1 MNTSSGPH
9 TMSDETLPIVNVFIS
24 FREVGDAGGINQV
37 VDILAA
43 LNVEHTRRK
52 AFELH
57 HFYDRTL
64 AHNRYDSDVAIGL
77 QKADLIIVLDT
88 QAYVGSEYIQHHE
101 RSWVELAS
109 NDYKKEVLVLQLE
122 PPLAATSWVTELEA
136 IRIPEEPGKVFYGN
150 ARNKELWPIVEEEI
164 EDAALRIAERK
175 KAAALTAFRPLVP
188 AAAAAERGALPEE
201 TISTFTWVGLFIMVA
216 SVVWGLGLYFTGP
229 DTTTQVSASGPITFN
244 EESDRR
250 GGRSYLDPTRGLAN
264 DPVARDPTV
273 YRNGSTAGG
282 NGNYYPSPAYQSTVN
297 PIGVYR
303 TESYGRY
310 ESCQGRDAQGNKP
323 CKRNR
328 RWYIV
333 NEARNIHH
341 RINFTE
347 RTHKDIYA
355 IRPFSNGLA
364 QVYFYD
370 GRQMML
376 EFCVGLDDRVVECVL
391 RP

>member
-1 MNTSSGPH
+1 
-9 TMSDETLPIVNVFIS
+9 MSDETLPIVNVFVS

-37 VDILAA
+37 IDILAA
-43 LNVEHTRRK
+43 LNVEHTRKK
-52 AFELH
+52 AFELR

-64 AHNRYDSDVAIGL
+64 AHNRYDAEVAIGM
-77 QKADLIIVLDT
+77 QKADLVIVLDT
-88 QAYVGSEYIQHHE
+88 QSYVGNEYILKHE
-101 RSWVELAS
+101 RPWIELAS
-109 NDYKKEVLVLQLE
+109 NDYGKEVLVLHLE
-122 PPLAATSWVTELEA
+122 PPLVSPNWVTRLNA
-136 IRIPEEPGKVFYGN
+136 ISLPAEPGKVFYGD
-150 ARNKELWPIVEEEI
+150 ARKKALWPIVSEEI
-164 EDAALRIAERK
+164 EDAAFRIAERK
-175 KAAALTAFRPLVP
+175 KNAALAAFRPLVP
-188 AAAAAERGALPEE
+188 AAAAAEGEDPPEE

-216 SVVWGLGLYFTGP
+216 ALTWVLGLYLTSP
-229 DTTTQVSASGPITFN
+229 ELTDRVSDAQPITFN
-244 EESDRR
+244 EESARR
-250 GGRSYLDPTRGLAN
+250 GGRSYLDPTRGLA
-264 DPVARDPTV
+264 DEPAARAPVI
-273 YRNGSTAGG
+273 YGNGSGPNGAGS
-282 NGNYYPSPAYQSTVN
+282 NYPNPAYQSTVN
-297 PIGVYR
+297 PIGIYR

-333 NEARNIHH
+333 NEARNLHH

-364 QVYFYD
+364 HVYFYD

>member
-1 MNTSSGPH
+1 
-9 TMSDETLPIVNVFIS
+9 MSDETLPIVNVFIS

-64 AHNRYDSDVAIGL
+64 AYDRYDTDVAIGL

-88 QAYVGSEYIQHHE
+88 QAYVSNHYILKHE
-101 RSWVELAS
+101 RPWVELAS
-109 NDYKKEVLVLQLE
+109 NDHRKEVLILHLE
-122 PPLAATSWVTELEA
+122 PPLVSPNWVTRLKAASVPDEA
-136 IRIPEEPGKVFYGN
+136 GKVFDGH

-164 EDAALRIAERK
+164 EDAAFRIAERK
-175 KAAALTAFRPLVP
+175 KAAALAAFRPLAP
-188 AAAAAERGALPEE
+188 AAAAAEEGDLPEE
-201 TISTFTWVGLFIMVA
+201 EISSFTWVGLAIMIGA
-216 SVVWGLGLYFTGP
+216 LAWALSLHFTGP
-229 DTTTQVSASGPITFN
+229 ETVARVSDSVPITFN
-244 EESDRR
+244 EETDRR
-250 GGRSYLDPTRGLAN
+250 GGQSYLDPSRGLA
-264 DPVARDPTV
+264 DEPVEARPSSYNNGQTA
-273 YRNGSTAGG
+273 NGSGS
-282 NGNYYPSPAYQSTVN
+282 YYPNPTYQSTVN

-303 TESYGRY
+303 TETYGRY
-310 ESCQGRDAQGNKP
+310 ESCQGRDAEGNKP

-333 NEARNIHH
+333 NESQNIHH

-370 GRQMML
+370 GRRMLL

>member
-1 MNTSSGPH
+1 ML
-9 TMSDETLPIVNVFIS
+9 DETLPIVNVFIS

-37 VDILAA
+37 VDVLAA
-43 LNVEHTRRK
+43 LNVEHTRRR

-64 AHNRYDSDVAIGL
+64 AHNRYDPDVTIGL

-88 QAYVGSEYIQHHE
+88 QAYVSNPYILKHE

-109 NDYKKEVLVLQLE
+109 NDYRKEVLVLHLE
-122 PPLAATSWVTELEA
+122 PPLVFPNWVTSLKATSV
-136 IRIPEEPGKVFYGN
+136 PEEPGKVFYGH
-150 ARNKELWPIVEEEI
+150 ARKKELWPIVAEEI
-164 EDAALRIAERK
+164 EDAARRIAERK

-188 AAAAAERGALPEE
+188 AAAAAERSDPPEE
-201 TISTFTWVGLFIMVA
+201 SISDFTWVGLFIILVA
-216 SVVWGLGLYFTGP
+216 LTWGLGLYFAGP
-229 DTTTQVSASGPITFN
+229 DTIARVSDSGRITFN
-244 EESDRR
+244 EETDRR
-250 GGRSYLDPTRGLAN
+250 GGRSYLDPERGLAD
-264 DPVARDPTV
+264 DPVAQAPTV
-273 YRNGSTAGG
+273 YGNGQSASGAGG
-282 NGNYYPSPAYQSTVN
+282 GNYYPNPAFQSTVS
-297 PIGVYR
+297 PIGIYR
-303 TESYGRY
+303 TETYGRY

-333 NEARNIHH
+333 NEARDVHH
-341 RINFTE
+341 QINFTD

-370 GRQMML
+370 GRQMYL
-376 EFCVGLDDRVVECVL
+376 EFCLGLGDRVVECVL